1 MIDVTQALVLALI
14 QGLTEFL
21 PVSSSGH
28 LILVPVLLGWEDQGL
43 AFDVAVH
50 VGTLIA
56 VLAYFRREI
65 GLIVSDTFA
74 NLFGGKATANSR
86 LGWQVVFAT
95 IPVGLAGLLLG
106 DWLEASFRD
115 PKWIALAM
123 IVFAPYLWWVDKHN
137 RQKRDLQNMNWRD
150 ILIIGLA
157 QAIALLP
164 GVSRSGMT
172 ISAALMLGLNRDAA
186 ARFSFLMA
194 IPVIILAG
202 GLKTLELL
210 QSDVPIDWG
219 ILAIGVV
226 VSAVVA
232 FACIHWFLGF
242 IRRFSML
249 PFAVYLLLLGLFI
262 LWLTF

>member
-1 MIDVTQALVLALI
+1 MDITQALVLAI
-14 QGLTEFL
+14 VQGLTEFL

-50 VGTLIA
+50 VGTLVA
-56 VLAYFRREI
+56 VLAYFRRDI
-65 GLIVSDTFA
+65 VLIVSDTFA
-74 NLFGGKATANSR
+74 NLFGGPATPGSR

-95 IPVGLAGLLLG
+95 VPVGLAGLFLG
-106 DWLEASFRD
+106 DWIEANVRD
-115 PKWIALAM
+115 PLWIALSM
-123 IVFAPYLWWVDKHN
+123 LLFAPFLWWVDKHN
-137 RQKRDLQNMNWRD
+137 KQKRNIGALNWRD
-150 ILIIGLA
+150 ILLIGVA

-172 ISAALMLGLNRDAA
+172 ISVALMLGLNRDAA

-202 GLKTLELL
+202 GLKTLELV
-210 QSDVPIDWG
+210 QSHLPIDWG
-219 ILAIGVV
+219 LLLIGVI

-249 PFAVYLLLLGLFI
+249 PFAVYLGVLGIFI
-262 LWLTF
+262 LWLSV

>member
-1 MIDVTQALVLALI
+1 MDITQALVLAMV

-28 LILVPVLLGWEDQGL
+28 LILVPVLLDWADQGL

-50 VGTLIA
+50 VGTLLA
-56 VLAYFRREI
+56 VVSYFRRELL
-65 GLIVSDTFA
+65 LIVKDTFDSV
-74 NLFGGKATANSR
+74 FGGAHTQYSR

-106 DWLEASFRD
+106 DWIENSMRD
-115 PKWIALAM
+115 PKSIALAM
-123 IVFAPYLWWVDKHN
+123 IIFAPILWWADKHN
-137 RQKRDLQNMNWRD
+137 QQKRDINALNWRD
-150 ILIIGLA
+150 ILLIGCA

-172 ISAALMLGLNRDAA
+172 ITAALLLGLNRDAA
-186 ARFSFLMA
+186 ARFSFLLA
-194 IPVIILAG
+194 VPVIILAG
-202 GLKTLELL
+202 SLKTVELF
-210 QSDVPIDWG
+210 QSDLSIDWG
-219 ILAIGVV
+219 LLLMGVL

-242 IRRFSML
+242 VRRFSML
-249 PFAVYLLLLGLFI
+249 PFSLYLLALSLLI
-262 LWLTF
+262 LLVNA